1 MCASRQTARLG
12 TRQPSDIM
20 TELLQQIDPD
30 CYRSAQLLIVRN
42 ELARIRRGNS
52 ASTSAVVPGEIAAG
66 TYGPYQST
74 TRPVIVDSFT
84 RAFDIAD

>member
-1 MCASRQTARLG
+1 
-12 TRQPSDIM
+12 M

-30 CYRSAQLLIVRN
+30 CYRSAQLLIARS

-52 ASTSAVVPGEIAAG
+52 ASTIAVAPGEIAAG
-66 TYGPYQST
+66 TCGPYQSA
-74 TRPVIVDSFT
+74 TRPVIADSIT